1 MSVKVSSDQVFI
13 VLFFILWLCFVP
25 AQNGFSSDPGCVKAA
40 ENWIQQLN
48 DKDNAEIYQRHTRIN
63 CQFSGQWV
71 KEQEVSSASHRKRM
85 CQDLVLIWSHKNC
98 NYFRDVINP
107 DAFEPCSAWS
117 REMHQHCIDNDVDW
131 FQ

>member
-1 MSVKVSSDQVFI
+1 MKLSLDQVFV

-25 AQNGFSSDPGCVKAA
+25 AQKGFSLDSGCVKAA
-40 ENWIQQLN
+40 ENWILQLN
-48 DKDNAEIYQRHTRIN
+48 DKDNTEIYQRHTRIN

-71 KEQEVSSASHRKRM
+71 KESQEVSSASHRKRM

-117 REMHQHCIDNDVDW
+117 REMYQHCIDNDVDW